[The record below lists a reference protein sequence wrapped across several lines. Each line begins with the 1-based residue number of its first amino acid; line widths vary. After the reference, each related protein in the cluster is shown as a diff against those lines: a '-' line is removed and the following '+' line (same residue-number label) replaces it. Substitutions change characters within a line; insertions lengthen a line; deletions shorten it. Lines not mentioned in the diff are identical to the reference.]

1 MAYLHF
7 TLSDIK
13 GKFHVQVDLATDLFV
28 AVPPQDISPFL
39 AETLQ
44 ENVPLALAVS
54 TEKARSECIVAPI
67 LIELRKLLRH
77 QISMFSGVEFSVDP
91 DNGLSGVCDFLVS
104 RSPQQLLIEAPIIV
118 LVEAKN
124 DNLKAGL
131 PQCMATMIAA
141 QLFNE
146 RGQNTIQWVYG
157 AVTTGSA
164 WNFLKLA
171 EHTISVD
178 AHEYSIENPGKILGI
193 LWHMVNNA

>member
-1 MAYLHF
+1 MAYSYF

-28 AVPPQDISPFL
+28 AVLPQDISPFL

-91 DNGLSGVCDFLVS
+91 ENGLSGVCDFLVS

-141 QLFNE
+141 KLFNE
-146 RGQNTIQWVYG
+146 REQNTIQWVYG

-171 EHTISVD
+171 EHTVYVD

-193 LWHMVNNA
+193 LLHMVNNP